1 MEPQLEK
8 KYGLPMAVAM
18 VVGTVIGSGVFFK
31 AEAVLSATGGN
42 VGLGVLAWGLAG
54 LVMIVCANAFATL
67 AGRYGRAG
75 GLVDYAQALVSPRY
89 GYYTGW
95 FLAVIYYPTLTAV
108 LAWASARYLCVLLG
122 WDSTGGRALFLSVLF
137 LCLAFV
143 VNALAPVLAGRLQ
156 TGTAALK
163 LIPLLL
169 LAAAGTAAGLGSGA
183 LRENFIRPPASPSSD
198 GLLPAVVSVAFAYEG
213 WITAASISAE
223 LRDAR
228 RNLPLA
234 LTAGSVFIV
243 AVYVCYY
250 VGLTSAVPASELMV
264 SGEAAVRSAFER
276 LFGPG
281 TGRAV
286 FALVVVSCL
295 GALNGLTLANCRGLY
310 ALAVRG
316 EAAPVLAAVNRRTQM
331 PLRSS
336 VLGLLLAF
344 CWLLHY
350 HGGQA
355 WFGPFGYDTSE
366 LPVITLYALYS
377 PIFFMTMVRER
388 DLGFFRRFLLPLLS
402 LAACA
407 FMAAASVLSHGR
419 EILPYL
425 AAFTAVMGLGG
436 LHRRRY
442 GGSRS
447 QK

>member
-31 AEAVLSATGGN
+31 AEAVLTATGGN
-42 VGLGVLAWGLAG
+42 VGLGVLAWSLAG

-75 GLVDYAQALVSPRY
+75 GLVDYAEALVGPRY

-108 LAWASARYLCVLLG
+108 LAWASARYLCVLIG
-122 WDSTGGRALFLSVLF
+122 WDSSGGRAMLLSLLFLF
-137 LCLAFV
+137 LAFA
-143 VNALAPVLAGRLQ
+143 VNILAPVLAGRLQ
-156 TGTAALK
+156 TGTTAVK
-163 LIPLLL
+163 LVPLVL
-169 LAAAGTAAGLGSGA
+169 LAAAGTAAGLRSGV
-183 LRENFIRPPASPSSD
+183 LQENFIRPPADASSA
-198 GLLPAVVSVAFAYEG
+198 GFLPAVVSVAFAYEG
-213 WITAASISAE
+213 WIIAASINAE
-223 LRDAR
+223 LHNAR

-234 LTAGSVFIV
+234 LTAGSLLIV

-250 VGLTSAVPASELMV
+250 IGLTSTVPTTELMA
-264 SGEAAVRSAFER
+264 SGEAAARGAFEQ

-281 TGRAV
+281 AGRAV

-295 GALNGLTLANCRGLY
+295 GALNGLTLANCRGMY
-310 ALAVRG
+310 ALAIRG
-316 EAAPVLAAVNRRTQM
+316 EASPVFSAVSRRTHM
-331 PLRSS
+331 PICSS
-336 VLGLLLAF
+336 LWGLLLALF
-344 CWLLHY
+344 WLLHY
-350 HGGQA
+350 HGGHA

-402 LAACA
+402 LAGCA
-407 FMAAASVLSHGR
+407 FMVTASVVSHR
-419 EILPYL
+419 TEILPYL
-425 AAFTAVMGLGG
+425 AVFTAVMGLGG
-436 LHRRRY
+436 FHRRRY
-442 GGSRS
+442 GHSS
-447 QK
+447 SE

>member
-31 AEAVLSATGGN
+31 AEAVLTATGGN
-42 VGLGVLAWGLAG
+42 VGLGVLAWSLAG

-75 GLVDYAQALVSPRY
+75 GLVDYAEALVGPRY

-108 LAWASARYLCVLLG
+108 LAWASARYLCVLIG
-122 WDSTGGRALFLSVLF
+122 WDSSGGRAVLLSLLFLF
-137 LCLAFV
+137 LAFA
-143 VNALAPVLAGRLQ
+143 VNILAPVLAGRLQ
-156 TGTAALK
+156 TGTTVVK
-163 LIPLLL
+163 LVPLIL
-169 LAAAGTAAGLGSGA
+169 LAAAGTAAGLRSGV
-183 LRENFIRPPASPSSD
+183 LRENFIRPPADASSA
-198 GLLPAVVSVAFAYEG
+198 GFLPAVVSVAFAYEG
-213 WITAASISAE
+213 WIIAASINAE
-223 LRDAR
+223 LHNAR

-234 LTAGSVFIV
+234 LTAGSLLIV

-250 VGLTSAVPASELMV
+250 IGLTSTVPTPELMV
-264 SGEAAVRSAFER
+264 SGEAAARSAFEQ
-276 LFGPG
+276 LFGSG
-281 TGRAV
+281 AGRAV

-295 GALNGLTLANCRGLY
+295 GALNGLTLANCRGMY

-316 EAAPVLAAVNRRTQM
+316 EASPVFSAVSRRTHM
-331 PLRSS
+331 PICSS
-336 VLGLLLAF
+336 LWGLLLALF
-344 CWLLHY
+344 WLLHY
-350 HGGQA
+350 HGGHA

-402 LAACA
+402 LAGCA
-407 FMAAASVLSHGR
+407 FMAAASVVSHR
-419 EILPYL
+419 AEILPYL
-425 AAFTAVMGLGG
+425 AVFTAVMGLGG
-436 LHRRRY
+436 FHRRQH
-442 GGSRS
+442 GRS
-447 QK
+447 SSE